1 MLRILIVEDEK
12 PIANLITMNLRM
24 EGYNC
29 TTVYDG
35 EEAADMLEKRTFD
48 LVLLDIMLPKINGY
62 ELFEYI
68 RPLDIPVIFIT
79 AMGGIDERIHG
90 LRLGAD
96 DYIVKPFQ
104 VGELTARVEVVL
116 RRMGKKVT
124 EYNVNGV
131 SITRNRVLSCA
142 TGGLWSLRRRSLI

>member
-24 EGYNC
+24 EDYNC

-68 RPLDIPVIFIT
+68 R
-79 AMGGIDERIHG
+79 R
-90 LRLGAD
+90 
-96 DYIVKPFQ
+96 
-104 VGELTARVEVVL
+104 
-116 RRMGKKVT
+116 
-124 EYNVNGV
+124 
-131 SITRNRVLSCA
+131 SIYR
-142 TGGLWSLRRRSLI
+142 

>member
-79 AMGGIDERIHG
+79 AMGGID
-90 LRLGAD
+90 
-96 DYIVKPFQ
+96 
-104 VGELTARVEVVL
+104 
-116 RRMGKKVT
+116 
-124 EYNVNGV
+124 
-131 SITRNRVLSCA
+131 
-142 TGGLWSLRRRSLI
+142 

>member
-48 LVLLDIMLPKINGY
+48 LVLLDIMLPQINGY

-68 RPLDIPVIFIT
+68 RPAYEKYVFHGSRKTEFALATLGNDAGIYGAAKLVLD
-79 AMGGIDERIHG
+79 
-90 LRLGAD
+90 
-96 DYIVKPFQ
+96 K
-104 VGELTARVEVVL
+104 
-116 RRMGKKVT
+116 
-124 EYNVNGV
+124 
-131 SITRNRVLSCA
+131 
-142 TGGLWSLRRRSLI
+142 